1 MVLSAR
7 TNQRT
12 SEAKD
17 EAMAEVVAEPTKRLN
32 VEIPAALHRRVKMA
46 AVVGETTIVEL
57 VTLALEEYLDQTDL
71 YLEIMV
77 EQRVRKGVTDRNRL
91 GPRDRSLAWSSRPWL
106 RQSPNSCWD
115 ARVRIRKAGT
125 E

>member
-17 EAMAEVVAEPTKRLN
+17 EAMATVVAEPTKRLN
-32 VEIPAALHRRVKMA
+32 VEIPANLHRRVKMA

-57 VTLALEEYLDQTDL
+57 VTLALEEYLDQTD
-71 YLEIMV
+71 
-77 EQRVRKGVTDRNRL
+77 
-91 GPRDRSLAWSSRPWL
+91 
-106 RQSPNSCWD
+106 
-115 ARVRIRKAGT
+115 
-125 E
+125 

>member
-32 VEIPAALHRRVKMA
+32 VEIPATLHRRVKMA
-46 AVVGETTIVEL
+46 AAVGETTIVDI
-57 VTLALEEYLDQTDL
+57 VTVALEEYL
-71 YLEIMV
+71 
-77 EQRVRKGVTDRNRL
+77 EQLD
-91 GPRDRSLAWSSRPWL
+91 
-106 RQSPNSCWD
+106 
-115 ARVRIRKAGT
+115 
-125 E
+125 